1 MKKIILFAVC
11 LMTLGSCTFSKKETA
26 ETAEGEKD
34 RIKVALDD
42 YICHSFDVIEFNY
55 KNHSY
60 LGFRNNGGFSILHDP
75 DCKCLK
81 EKKDELYY

>member
-1 MKKIILFAVC
+1 MKKIILFAAC
-11 LMTLGSCTFSKKETA
+11 LMTLGSCTISKK

-34 RIKVALDD
+34 GIRF
-42 YICHSFDVIEFNY
+42 SFNYTYHDSNVLEFNY

-60 LGFRNNGGFSILHDP
+60 LGFRNYSNFSILHNP

>member
-1 MKKIILFAVC
+1 MKKIILFTAC
-11 LMTLGSCTFSKKETA
+11 LMILGSCTVSEKETV
-26 ETAEGEKD
+26 EGEKD
-34 RIKVALDD
+34 GIKVTLDD
-42 YICHSFDVIEFNY
+42 YIYHSFDVIEFNY

-60 LGFRNNGGFSILHDP
+60 LGFRNNSNFSILHDP